1 MPISS
6 LNKLS
11 SGQVTLLQTFNECQL
26 ESNFTT
32 ETSQIFNLILMSSTV
47 LHTSNPDLQGKRLRE
62 H

>member
-11 SGQVTLLQTFNECQL
+11 SGQVTFLQTFNECQL

-47 LHTSNPDLQGKRLRE
+47 LHTPNPDL
-62 H
+62 